1 MCAETRRKISV
12 PSRNCRDAAQGVVEI
27 IAVEFAGRQIVPANG
42 ALKLRLL
49 EQIPLRFEHSR
60 RGERS
65 SCILLPENRQLY
77 VRSCAPDAGSFVQP
91 PCASEPSL
99 C

>member
-49 EQIPLRFEHSR
+49 AGKLFNS
-60 RGERS
+60 GT
-65 SCILLPENRQLY
+65 
-77 VRSCAPDAGSFVQP
+77 VRW
-91 PCASEPSL
+91 
-99 C
+99 